1 MGLSKLSEKCRKCPH
16 VMTCDHKRMEAIGFL
31 PYPCAAETVQLAA
44 TGAEAPILRE
54 TTEIRVDG
62 RPMTVYK
69 DQIERELYKHLYSG
83 LGLHY
88 AT

>member
-16 VMTCDHKRMEAIGFL
+16 VMICDHKRMEAVGFL
-31 PYPCAAETVQLAA
+31 PYLSAAEDVQSAA
-44 TGAEAPILRE
+44 AGAEAPVLRE
-54 TTEIRVDG
+54 TMEIRVDG
-62 RPMTVYK
+62 RPVTVYK
-69 DQIERELYKHLYSG
+69 NQIERELCKHLYSG